1 MDIKTSKI
9 ELAKIILDIENPS
22 LIQKIYNLVTQE
34 TGDFWQTLSDRDK
47 SEIQLGISQLN
58 KKERI
63 PFDEYLDKVS

>member
-63 PFDEYLDKVS
+63 LFDEYLDKVS